1 LAWFRHPQ
9 RSRVAVTEVVAVTEA
24 VASMAAVTE
33 AVASMEVASAAVDFA
48 EAGGVEPE
56 LALLV

>member
-1 LAWFRHPQ
+1 M
-9 RSRVAVTEVVAVTEA
+9 VTEVVAVTEVA
-24 VASMAAVTE
+24 ASMAVVTE
-33 AVASMEVASAAVDFA
+33 AAFMAVDFA